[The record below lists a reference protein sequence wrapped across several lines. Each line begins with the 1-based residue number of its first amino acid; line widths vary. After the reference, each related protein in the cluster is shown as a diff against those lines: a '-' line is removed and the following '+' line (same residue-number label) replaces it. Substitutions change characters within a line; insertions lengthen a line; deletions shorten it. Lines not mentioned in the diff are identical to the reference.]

1 MGYLGLDVDNLVR
14 ELKLLM
20 ENNYGKEVNKNNRET
35 LFNYAKRDILE
46 SFIDTIEQNKEEVF
60 KDLEEE
66 NEE

>member
-20 ENNYGKEVNKNNRET
+20 ENNYGQLHKNNRESH
-35 LFNYAKRDILE
+35 FYKAKKDILE
-46 SFIDTIEQNKEEVF
+46 SFADTIEQNKEEVF

-66 NEE
+66 NED